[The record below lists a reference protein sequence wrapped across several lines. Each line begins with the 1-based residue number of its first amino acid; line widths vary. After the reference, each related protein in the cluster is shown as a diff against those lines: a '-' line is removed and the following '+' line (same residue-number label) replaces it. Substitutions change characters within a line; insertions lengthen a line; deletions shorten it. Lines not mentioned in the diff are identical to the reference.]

1 MVQDKRKSN
10 SDNIF
15 TYKLRL
21 FAYKLQH
28 VCTRKAAYT
37 FAIPTHVR

>member
-21 FAYKLQH
+21 FAYKLQN
-28 VCTRKAAYT
+28 VCTRVTAYT
-37 FAIPTHVR
+37 FTIPTPVR